1 MLISST
7 EQQPVSAADWMRHN
21 TTIYKAFILTRKILI
36 VKSHFDDKSPIS
48 IVNVYLFIA
57 TCIYPTTLLWCKL
70 CVMKGPSSCVVRFA
84 SLCVL
89 LTFFFLF
96 FTFSTSL
103 LLFFLKKET
112 LESLLRLG
120 SFLQLLVS

>member
-89 LTFFFLF
+89 LTFFFSF
-96 FTFSTSL
+96 FYIFNLSSSL
-103 LLFFLKKET
+103 LLKKGNLGKFVEIRFFSSVT
-112 LESLLRLG
+112 C
-120 SFLQLLVS
+120 